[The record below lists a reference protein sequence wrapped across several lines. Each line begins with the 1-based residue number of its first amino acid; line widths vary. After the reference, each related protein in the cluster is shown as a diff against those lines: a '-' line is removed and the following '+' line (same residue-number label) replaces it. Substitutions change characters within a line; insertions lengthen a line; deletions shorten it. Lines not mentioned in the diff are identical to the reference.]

1 MARED
6 NRAASAAGEGSG
18 GRQARPRRRARRV
31 ADVDYDR
38 SADTPVRRGP
48 AGGIENFDG
57 DRAVVFED
65 DAADQ
70 LTGLEFYE
78 NERPPHHG

>member
-1 MARED
+1 MNRE
-6 NRAASAAGEGSG
+6 NHRVEPAVGEGAGARKS
-18 GRQARPRRRARRV
+18 RPRRRARRV

-48 AGGIENFDG
+48 AGGIDGFDD
-57 DRAVVFED
+57 DRAVVLDD